1 MNRIEETTHGAVRGV
16 KGKLAKKVEGP
27 LARRTPLSTGTIRSI
42 FGALF
47 LFLSVR
53 HIVNSLRAGLR

>member
-1 MNRIEETTHGAVRGV
+1 MNRLEQTTHGAVRGV
-16 KGKLAKKVEGP
+16 KGKLAKKIEAP
-27 LARRTPLSTGTIRSI
+27 LAKRTPLSRETIRSV

-53 HIVNSLRAGLR
+53 HLVKSLRAGLR